1 MFKVLVVGCG
11 GSGAKSLSYMM
22 DQLKT
27 TLAENAPV
35 WFERNDHKLPDAW
48 QFVSIDVPTQPEKV
62 KAIPNVPDAGGQYI
76 STGASSNYSFVDR
89 AVSVQLSRNN
99 ALGSIATWAY
109 PKPDEVTVPVDA
121 GAGQFRGVGRML
133 ILNKLTEVEAQL
145 KQAKDR
151 LYSAQAASQLDA
163 IRSEMGQGT
172 PTGEQAADPIVFVV
186 SSMAGGAG
194 ASMALDVCRL
204 LSGLGLNNYQ
214 GRSALFMV
222 TPDVFKAAG
231 SADSFV
237 GTSPNALAMFG
248 ELAAGQFGEGAK
260 SDSLLYNALG
270 YQGNLDDTLVSRVFP
285 VGISAGVNAV
295 PIADG
300 AGPSTVYRALGR
312 GLAALTTD
320 TGMMGNFVA
329 YQLGNTGSLP
339 YDRDFYGWGL
349 GDARSN
355 AVPWGTFGY
364 GRLAMGRDRY
374 GEYAAQ
380 RLASSAVNTLK
391 NGFKFTDSVDSDD
404 DQLDQRLEKSWQNI
418 QRRLANTLPLPADER
433 QTAANA
439 AETDQ
444 TWASNRFSDT
454 AVSWA
459 QSRVDMMKSSN
470 VVPAPES
477 RKGAEWANDVEASL
491 SSAYRNRQLV
501 ADDVQGVTN
510 GSGPLY
516 RAVYQWAGADELQRE
531 VLEVL
536 SEEIGRYGV
545 AFGSKLLKTI
555 RQHVSEA
562 AARLRQTQPAEGLF
576 LDGQLGAEIR
586 GQRGKIVGDG
596 YLDRIYGGVRDQFWY
611 IAMGNM
617 MRLAG
622 NVLEDFA
629 RYFLADFDSEIQA
642 AHRELNHDLTLD
654 NDPSLGVAQTKTNV
668 PRLWPSEEVD
678 VVPDRFSNAANE
690 VMITEPKHY
699 PGQFEEDVIQ
709 SVITDENRQ
718 LRFDEALVEAAQQI
732 VAGDWRSD
740 ADADDAPRDL
750 LTLVQPWVPRA
761 LTSVPDSA
769 DLRNET
775 NGKVELKIRSE
786 HVLDR
791 SRKFVGRAGFS
802 FSRFIETSLRS
813 YILDA
818 PDEPTRA
825 DRREDL
831 AGKFAQAMTKALP
844 LAQINSNLLHAMY
857 KDAAN
862 VKYKFNFSTVPFAG
876 DSEMA
881 DRLGRVERDYPNA
894 DFDPNNPLG
903 GALQTNGEQREISIY
918 GSYPNYL
925 PVVFD
930 SILPSAARQWDK
942 LTLPNARTDFWQMRR
957 ARPINAATPL
967 TDAERQAMI
976 NGWYVGRLIG
986 TTIFPGDKNR
996 ATGQDSIH
1004 VFDPVT
1010 QSWEKF
1016 DTPLLT
1022 PPSKMRTN
1030 YDWLPAIL
1038 ESLPMAWAKADES
1051 PALSSLNPYRAL
1063 RRNWDATEGAPATA
1077 RNATRG
1083 YDLLRKW
1090 LFDGV
1095 RIGAEQ
1101 TKHTLVK
1108 GTGTEASPEERRDAA
1123 IAWLQDEG
1131 KRALQLVPTPLLPST
1146 TPPGGP
1152 QRELAD
1158 ISDRNLAMQVPLLID
1173 IANGVL
1179 KMAEELIGAIRE
1191 AYEAGPPEQD
1201 FASGETGLDFLD
1213 SKNTGGSSSANGQI
1227 NDIFGGF

>member
-1 MFKVLVVGCG
+1 MYKVLVVGCG
-11 GSGAKSLSYMM
+11 GSGAKSLAYMM
-22 DQLKT
+22 DQIKT

-35 WFERNDHKLPDAW
+35 WFEGNGRKLPDAW
-48 QFVSIDVPTQPEKV
+48 QFVSIDVPTEPEDKEPV
-62 KAIPNVPDAGGQYI
+62 PNVPNAGGQYI
-76 STGASSNYSFVDR
+76 STGASSSYSFVDR
-89 AVSVQLSRNN
+89 AVSVQLSRNR
-99 ALGSIATWAY
+99 ALGSIATWVS
-109 PKPDEVTVPVDA
+109 PTPGDIEVGVDA
-121 GAGQFRGVGRML
+121 GAGQFRSVGRML
-133 ILNKLTEVEAQL
+133 ILNKLTDVEDQL

-151 LYSAQAASQLDA
+151 LYSPRSATQLDA
-163 IRSEMGQGT
+163 IRREMGQG
-172 PTGEQAADPIVFVV
+172 PAKGEQAADPIVFVV

-222 TPDVFKAAG
+222 TPDVFKTTG
-231 SADSFV
+231 SADSFG

-248 ELAAGQFGEGAK
+248 ELAASQFGTGLK
-260 SDSLLYNALG
+260 SDELLYEALG
-270 YQGNLDDTLVSRVFP
+270 YQGNLNETLVTRVFP

-295 PIADG
+295 PISDG
-300 AGPSTVYRALGR
+300 ADSSTVYRALGR

-320 TGMMGNFVA
+320 TKMMGNFVS
-329 YQLGNTGSLP
+329 YQLTNSGSLP

-349 GDARSN
+349 SEDRSN
-355 AVPWGTFGY
+355 TAPWGTFGY

-391 NGFKFTDSVDSDD
+391 SGFKFEGSADSDD
-404 DQLDQRLEKSWQNI
+404 DQLDQRLEKSWKNI
-418 QRRLANTLPLPADER
+418 QRRLANTLPLPADEHK
-433 QTAANA
+433 TAANA
-439 AETDQ
+439 AETDH

-454 AVSWA
+454 AVAWA
-459 QSRVDMMKSSN
+459 QSRVDMMKSKN
-470 VVPAPES
+470 IVPAPES
-477 RKGAEWANDVEASL
+477 RKGAEWANDVESSL
-491 SSAYRNRQLV
+491 STAYRNRQLV

-555 RQHVSEA
+555 RQHVSDA

-596 YLDRIYGGVRDQFWY
+596 YRDRIYGSVREQLWS

-617 MRLAG
+617 ARLAG

-629 RYFLADFDSEIQA
+629 RYFLVDFDKEIQA
-642 AHRELNHDLTLD
+642 AHSNLNHDLSVD
-654 NDPSLGVAQTKTNV
+654 NDPDVGVAQMKTNV
-668 PRLWPSEEVD
+668 PRMWPSEGVD

-718 LRFDEALVEAAQQI
+718 LRFDEALVEAARQI
-732 VAGDWRSD
+732 VAGDWRSE

-825 DRREDL
+825 ARREDI

-844 LAQINSNLLHAMY
+844 LAQINSSLLHALY
-857 KDAAN
+857 PDDSNA
-862 VKYKFNFSTVPFAG
+862 KYKFNFSTVPFAG
-876 DSEMA
+876 DSAMA
-881 DRLGRVERDYPNA
+881 DRLARVERDYPNA
-894 DFDPNNPLG
+894 YSNPKNPLG
-903 GALQTNGEQREISIY
+903 GALETNGEQREISIY
-918 GSYPNYL
+918 GAYPNYL

-942 LTLPNARTDFWQMRR
+942 LTLPNARTNFWQLRR
-957 ARPINAATPL
+957 ARPINAAIPL
-967 TDAERQAMI
+967 TNEERQAMI

-1010 QSWEKF
+1010 QSWEDF

-1063 RRNWDATEGAPATA
+1063 RRNWDATESEPAA
-1077 RNATRG
+1077 AINATRG

-1090 LFDGV
+1090 LFDGI
-1095 RIGAEQ
+1095 RIGGEQ

-1108 GTGTEASPEERRDAA
+1108 GTGPEVSPEERRDAA
-1123 IAWLQDEG
+1123 IAWLQEEG
-1131 KRALQLVPTPLLPST
+1131 KRALQLVPTKWLPST

-1158 ISDRNLAMQVPLLID
+1158 ISDRNVAMRVPLLID

-1179 KMAEELIGAIRE
+1179 KMAEDLIGAVRE

-1201 FASGETGLDFLD
+1201 TVYGETGLDFLD
-1213 SKNTGGSSSANGQI
+1213 SKDTGGSSSANGQI